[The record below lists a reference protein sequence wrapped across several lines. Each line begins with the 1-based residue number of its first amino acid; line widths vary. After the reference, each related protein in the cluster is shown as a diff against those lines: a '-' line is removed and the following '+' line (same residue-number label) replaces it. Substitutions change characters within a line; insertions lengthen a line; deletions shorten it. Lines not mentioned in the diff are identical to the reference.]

1 MGKIKEQ
8 AMPMQTKNKASP
20 MQIGKLVIKWQESL
34 VSITIPLRNWLDS
47 MQD

>member
-8 AMPMQTKNKASP
+8 AMQTKNKASP

-34 VSITIPLRNWLDS
+34 VSITIPLRNWLDT
-47 MQD
+47 MHD